1 MTKDTAWQAIQAS
14 FRCSAELQKL
24 MHLLKEQ
31 LTADEYKPLAFGIAN
46 AIDTINVQVMEP
58 ALKAHPDLEHKIESD
73 LAKFGRIER

>member
-1 MTKDTAWQAIQAS
+1 MNKSTAWQAIQTT

-24 MHLLKEQ
+24 LQLLKQE
-31 LTADEYKPLAFGIAN
+31 LSADEYRPLARGIAT

-73 LAKFGRIER
+73 LAKFGRIDR